1 MKRGIGGHNL
11 TKCKAKKECELVKPD
26 PKNIFRSNF

>member
-11 TKCKAKKECELVKPD
+11 TKCKAKRECELVKPD
-26 PKNIFRSNF
+26 PKNILKM